1 MLDMLL
7 KQTPRHVEKALC
19 SLSGP
24 YEESSAIIFPH
35 TSEAG
40 CVRVNSM
47 KKKRELAEK
56 SAWKDVL
63 FKCRKISDPCAQLHH
78 LM

>member
-1 MLDMLL
+1 MLL

-24 YEESSAIIFPH
+24 YEESSAIISPH

-40 CVRVNSM
+40 CLRVNSM

-56 SAWKDVL
+56 MPGVMCCSNAGRSVVL
-63 FKCRKISDPCAQLHH
+63 VLSYTI
-78 LM
+78 